1 MKKLICSI
9 VLASSVL
16 YIGCQKEEEDNPV
29 AAAAA
34 AVRSDADKAAKDA
47 AKAAEAAKA
56 EAEAAW
62 VPTSDDY
69 KKLLEK
75 RKASVDGLKGDTIK
89 QEVDRFERATDKE
102 KRELYKKVKA
112 LVK

>member
-16 YIGCQKEEEDNPV
+16 YIGCQKEEVNNPL
-29 AAAAA
+29 AAVAA
-34 AVRSDADKAAKDA
+34 AVRSDPDKAAKDA
-47 AKAAEAAKA
+47 AKEADAAAKA
-56 EAEAAW
+56 EAAR

-75 RKASVDGLKGDTIK
+75 RKASVDGLKDDTIK
-89 QEVDRFERATDKE
+89 QAVDKFERATDKE

>member
-47 AKAAEAAKA
+47 AKAAAAAKA

-75 RKASVDGLKGDTIK
+75 RKASVDGANINVL
-89 QEVDRFERATDKE
+89 QEVGKFEKATDEE